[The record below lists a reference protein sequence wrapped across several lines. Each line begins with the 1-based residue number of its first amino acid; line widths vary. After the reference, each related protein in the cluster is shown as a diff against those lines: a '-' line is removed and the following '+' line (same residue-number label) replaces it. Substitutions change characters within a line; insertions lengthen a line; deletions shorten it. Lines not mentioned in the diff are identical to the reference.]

1 VSDAAPPALGGERG
15 APTRSQAA
23 RGKAEEGRMRALSLV
38 GDRKI
43 ELVEMAAPPAP
54 AAGEVQIAIKA
65 IGLNHID
72 VWGWR
77 GMAFAKRKLP
87 LIVGVEAAG
96 EIVAVGP
103 SPDPSAPATGGMT
116 LKVGD
121 RVVAYG
127 GLTCGACK
135 ACREGRDNLCENVAG
150 IMGFHVD
157 GFARDRL
164 NMPARLVVP
173 IPPGVS
179 FRDAACA
186 PVAFATVQ
194 HMLFDNAKL
203 EPGETILVQAGGSG
217 IGTAAIKMAKAIGCT
232 VITTVGDDEK
242 VAKAKALGADHVI
255 NYRTDRF
262 EGVVRKLNVK
272 KGVDVAFEHVGP
284 DTFNGSLLCL
294 KRGGRLVTCGSTSGQ
309 STTIN
314 LFQLYLQQYRIFGS
328 FGASIRNIN
337 ESLAK
342 MASGLTPVIDTE
354 FALADFEQGLA
365 RLETRQVFGKIIV
378 NF

>member
-1 VSDAAPPALGGERG
+1 VSGEAASAIGERAG
-15 APTRSQAA
+15 LSREQAA
-23 RGKAEEGRMRALSLV
+23 TSMRALMLV
-38 GDRKI
+38 ADRKI
-43 ELVEMAAPPAP
+43 ELCDIPSPPAP
-54 AAGEVQIAIKA
+54 VAGEVQIRIKA

-96 EIVAVGP
+96 EIAAVGP
-103 SPDPSAPATGGMT
+103 DETSRR
-116 LKVGD
+116 VGD

-127 GLTCGACK
+127 ALTCGVCK
-135 ACREGRDNLCENVAG
+135 ACREGRDNLCENVAS

-157 GFARDRL
+157 GFARDL
-164 NMPARLVVP
+164 VNMPARLVVP
-173 IPPGVS
+173 IPAGVS
-179 FRDAACA
+179 YRDAACA
-186 PVAFATVQ
+186 PVAFGTVQ

-217 IGTAAIKMAKAIGCT
+217 IGTTAIKMAKAIGCA
-232 VITTVGDDEK
+232 VITTVGDDAKAE
-242 VAKAKALGADHVI
+242 KAKAIGADHVI
-255 NYRTDRF
+255 NYRNERF
-262 EGVVRKLNVK
+262 EGVVRKLTGK

-309 STTIN
+309 SITMN

-328 FGASIRNIN
+328 FGCSIRNIG

-342 MASGLTPVIDTE
+342 MASGLLPVIDTE
-354 FALADFEQGLA
+354 VALNDFERGLA
-365 RLETRQVFGKIIV
+365 RLESRQVFGKIIV
-378 NF
+378 MF

>member
-1 VSDAAPPALGGERG
+1 VNGEAASATGER
-15 APTRSQAA
+15 ARPSRTQATPP
-23 RGKAEEGRMRALSLV
+23 MRALMLV
-38 GDRKI
+38 ADRKI
-43 ELVEMAAPPAP
+43 ELCDIASPPAP
-54 AAGEVQIAIKA
+54 AAGEIQIRIKA

-96 EIVAVGP
+96 EIAAIGP
-103 SPDPSAPATGGMT
+103 GVTSQR
-116 LKVGD
+116 VGD

-127 GLTCGACK
+127 AMTCGVCK
-135 ACREGRDNLCENVAG
+135 ACREGRDNLCENVAS

-157 GFARDRL
+157 GFARDL
-164 NMPARLVVP
+164 VNMPTRLVVP
-173 IPPGVS
+173 IPAGVS
-179 FRDAACA
+179 YRDAACA
-186 PVAFATVQ
+186 PVAFGTVQ

-217 IGTAAIKMAKAIGCT
+217 IGTTAIKMAKAIGCT
-232 VITTVGDDEK
+232 VITTVGDDAKAE
-242 VAKAKALGADHVI
+242 KAKAIGADHVI
-255 NYRTDRF
+255 NYRNERF
-262 EGVVRKLNVK
+262 EGVVRKLTGK

-309 STTIN
+309 SITMN

-328 FGASIRNIN
+328 FGCSIRNIG

-342 MASGLTPVIDTE
+342 MVSGLLPVIDTE
-354 FALADFEQGLA
+354 VVLNDFERGLA
-365 RLETRQVFGKIIV
+365 RLESRQVFGKIIV
-378 NF
+378 MF

>member
-1 VSDAAPPALGGERG
+1 VTGIAEATLGAESRAGPPR
-15 APTRSQAA
+15 RS
-23 RGKAEEGRMRALSLV
+23 MRALTLV
-38 GDRKI
+38 ADRKI
-43 ELVEMAAPPAP
+43 VLGEAAAPPAP
-54 AAGEVQIAIKA
+54 APGEVQIAIKA
-65 IGLNHID
+65 IGLNHLD
-72 VWGWR
+72 LWGWR

-96 EIVAVGP
+96 AIVAVGEQVTTFK
-103 SPDPSAPATGGMT
+103 D
-116 LKVGD
+116 GD
-121 RVVAYG
+121 RVVGYG
-127 GLTCGACK
+127 GLTCGTCK
-135 ACREGRDNLCENVAG
+135 ACREGRDNLCENIAG

-157 GFARDRL
+157 GFARELL
-164 NMPARLVVP
+164 NMPARLVIPVP
-173 IPPGVS
+173 PRVS

-217 IGTAAIKMAKAIGCT
+217 IGTTAIKMAKAIGCT

-242 VAKAKALGADHVI
+242 AAKAKALGADHVI
-255 NYRTDRF
+255 NYRTERF
-262 EGVVRKLNVK
+262 EGVVRKLTGK

-284 DTFNGSLLCL
+284 DTFNGSLLSL

-309 STTIN
+309 STNIN

-328 FGASIRNIN
+328 FGASMRNIG

-342 MASGLTPVIDTE
+342 MEAGLLPVIDTE
-354 FALADFEQGLA
+354 VELADFERGLA
-365 RLETRQVFGKIIV
+365 RLESRQVFGKIIV
-378 NF
+378 TF